1 MDRSERDE
9 LMEKDAR
16 LVQEYGLDEG
26 QAEIVDEAPVPS
38 LSERRELTITPC
50 ELHLKVTGDDP
61 HTVVCRVEAI
71 FTRVEHWWDEFK
83 SRGVIPRLDL
93 RPQGVFIKVPL
104 GPGATLADL
113 ITAVVDSQVV
123 GCEAVVRL
131 AKERE
136 TMIREVMEDELLA
149 QVKDVE
155 TRKIEMENQNDA
167 W

>member
-1 MDRSERDE
+1 MSEE
-9 LMEKDAR
+9 H
-16 LVQEYGLDEG
+16 VEY
-26 QAEIVDEAPVPS
+26 EIVDEPFFNDEPEPEDPFDEAPVPS
-38 LSERRELTITPC
+38 LPERQPPQELAVTPC
-50 ELHLKVTGDDP
+50 ELHLTVTGDDP
-61 HTVVCRVEAI
+61 DTVICRVEAV
-71 FTRVEHWWDEFK
+71 FTRTEHWWGEFK
-83 SRGVIPRLDL
+83 SRGIIPRLDL

-113 ITAVVDSQVV
+113 VAAVVDSQVI

-136 TMIREVMEDELLA
+136 AMIREVMESELLA

-155 TRKIEMENQNDA
+155 TRKIEMENQNDR